1 MLECWRTRKAA
12 LLSATDGRAEVVA
25 RKMAVD
31 LGFRMHA
38 ERTPN
43 PNSIKWVLG
52 RPLVEGGISAH
63 FDAAPAEDVSP
74 LAARIF
80 AVDGVVGVF
89 LASNFVTVTKR
100 GEVEWTDIAQPIVD
114 AIKGRLSEG
123 GSALGPAF
131 EPAHS
136 ADASDVAQRIQRILE
151 EEIRPAVAMDGGDI
165 VFAGFRDGRVE
176 LYMQGSCSGCPSSTA
191 TLKMGI
197 EARLR
202 EEIPEVQEVVAL

>member
-1 MLECWRTRKAA
+1 M
-12 LLSATDGRAEVVA
+12 
-25 RKMAVD
+25 D

-52 RPLVEGGISAH
+52 RSVVEGGISAH
-63 FDAAPAEDVSP
+63 FDAAPDQDVSP
-74 LAARIF
+74 LAARLFGIE
-80 AVDGVVGVF
+80 GVAGVF
-89 LASNFVTVTKR
+89 LASNFVTVTKQ
-100 GEVEWTDIAQPIVD
+100 GAVEWTDIAQPIVD
-114 AIKGRLSEG
+114 AIKGCLGEG
-123 GSALGPAF
+123 GAALGSAF
-131 EPAHS
+131 EVARTQGEGEI
-136 ADASDVAQRIQRILE
+136 AQRIQRILE